1 MIGKLILEIIHN
13 FDILIFLILLNDIKL
28 YIIFLILNIS
38 VLIINRKYQYIDLYM
53 KK

>member
-13 FDILIFLILLNDIKL
+13 FDILIF
-28 YIIFLILNIS
+28 LNIS